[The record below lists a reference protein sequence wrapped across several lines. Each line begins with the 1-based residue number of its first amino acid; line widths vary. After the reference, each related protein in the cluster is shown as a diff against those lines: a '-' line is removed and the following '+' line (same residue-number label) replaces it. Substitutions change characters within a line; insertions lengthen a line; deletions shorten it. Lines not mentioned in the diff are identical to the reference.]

1 MKTRF
6 LGSFLAD
13 NITRKVISKADS
25 QVRFDSIGLDE
36 DREFISLSRVIRRM
50 YLMEM
55 MFLLPYPSFID
66 GN

>member
-13 NITRKVISKADS
+13 NITRKAISKADS